1 MKIGNDVEPSQPLS
15 SAPTD
20 AGAHRSKVKPASR
33 RVNRK
38 ARLQRVAEVR
48 QAIREGHFRVS
59 ATQVAD
65 AMIREATELIK
76 GTSLERQA

>member
-1 MKIGNDVEPSQPLS
+1 MKIGNDVEPSQPVS
-15 SAPTD
+15 SAHTEP
-20 AGAHRSKVKPASR
+20 GAHRSKAKPANR

-59 ATQVAD
+59 ATRVAD
-65 AMIREATELIK
+65 AMIREVAELIK
-76 GTSLERQA
+76 GASQERLA

>member
-1 MKIGNDVEPSQPLS
+1 MKIGNDVEPSQPVS
-15 SAPTD
+15 VAHTD
-20 AGAHRSKVKPASR
+20 SGARRSKVKPGAR

-59 ATQVAD
+59 ATRVAD
-65 AMIREATELIK
+65 AMIREAAELLN
-76 GTSLERQA
+76 GASRERQA